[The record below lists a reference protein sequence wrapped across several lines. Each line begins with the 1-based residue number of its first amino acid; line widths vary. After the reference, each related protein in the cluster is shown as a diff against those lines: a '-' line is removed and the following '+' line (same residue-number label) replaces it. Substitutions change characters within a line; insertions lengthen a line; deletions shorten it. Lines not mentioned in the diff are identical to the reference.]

1 MGLSYYAPVAYS
13 VIRNI
18 SPSEAVHL
26 NNPGI
31 LKNVL
36 QRNWITMDK
45 HRLVCLLEQAK
56 NTKKENAI
64 PVIESFMFVN

>member
-1 MGLSYYAPVAYS
+1 MGLSYYAPAAFS

-31 LKNVL
+31 LRRVI
-36 QRNWITMDK
+36 QSNWITMDK
-45 HRLVCLLEQAK
+45 QRLVCLLDQAK
-56 NTKKENAI
+56 NSKKEQAI